1 MNGHESGMPQSRTK
15 YRIGVDVGG
24 TNTDA
29 VIMAGRTVL
38 AGVKAPTTWDVTSGV
53 LEALVGVLEKSGVAR
68 EAIAAVVIGT
78 THFTN
83 AIIERR
89 HLSPIAVVRLG
100 LPATRC
106 LPPMV
111 DWPDDLREA
120 VALHVA
126 LAHGG
131 NEFDGREISSI
142 DEDEL
147 RRIGRDVAAKGIR
160 AIALSSVFSP
170 VDSRMETQ
178 AASVLASACPGARVV
193 LSSHIGRLGL
203 LERENAAILNASL
216 LDLAERTVDAFATAL
231 QGCGLTCRFFISQN
245 DGTLMDGAQVKRYPV
260 LTVCSGPTNSMRG
273 AAFLSGHPE
282 AIVIDV
288 GGTTTDVGLLQ
299 HGFPGEVSTTV
310 SIGGVRTN
318 FRMPDVFSFG
328 LGGGSI
334 VEKQG
339 DGIVVGPRSV
349 GYEITQ
355 KALTFGG
362 GVLTA
367 TDVAVGLGLAEIG
380 DASRVVKLDA
390 GMLRAA
396 KQVIDGMV
404 ERAVERSRVS
414 AARIP
419 VIAVGGGSILVQD
432 RIGDLDVV
440 RPENFA
446 VANAVGAAIAQ
457 VSGEVDRV
465 FTLSGSV
472 TRERALS
479 EAEATAR
486 DKALAAGAVA
496 DKIVTVEREDVPLAY
511 LPGNA
516 TRIRVK
522 VVGDIEI

>member
-1 MNGHESGMPQSRTK
+1 MKGQQK

-38 AGVKAPTTWDVTSGV
+38 AGVKAPTSRDVTTGV
-53 LEALVGVLEKSGVAR
+53 LEALVGVLDKSGIDR
-68 EAIAAVVIGT
+68 EAISAVIIGT

-89 HLSPIAVVRLG
+89 HLAPTAIVRLG
-100 LPATRC
+100 LPATSS
-106 LPPMV
+106 LPPAV
-111 DWPDDLREA
+111 DWPEELRESIG
-120 VALHVA
+120 LHTA

-131 NEFDGREISSI
+131 NEFDGREISPL

-147 RRIGRDVAAKGIR
+147 RRIGRDVAGKGIR
-160 AIALSSVFSP
+160 AIAVSSVFSP
-170 VDSRMETQ
+170 VDSKMEAR
-178 AASVLASACPGARVV
+178 AAQVLESACPGARVV
-193 LSSHIGRLGL
+193 LSSHIGRIGL

-216 LDLAERTVDAFATAL
+216 LDLAERTVDAFAQAL
-231 QGCGLTCRFFISQN
+231 QSCGLTCRFFISQN
-245 DGTLMDGAQVKRYPV
+245 DGTLMDGEQVKRYPV
-260 LTVCSGPTNSMRG
+260 LTFGSGPTNSMRG
-273 AAFLSGHPE
+273 AAFLSGHSD

-288 GGTTTDVGLLQ
+288 GGTTADVGLLQ
-299 HGFPGEVSTTV
+299 HGFPREASMTV

-318 FRMPDVFSFG
+318 FRMPDVYSFG
-328 LGGGSI
+328 LGGGSL
-334 VEKQG
+334 VEKQD
-339 DGIVVGPRSV
+339 DGITVGPRSV

-355 KALTFGG
+355 KALVFGG
-362 GVLTA
+362 NVLTA
-367 TDVAVGLGLAEIG
+367 TDIAVGLGLAQVG
-380 DASRVVKLDA
+380 NPAKVAHLDA

-396 KQVIDGMV
+396 KQVMDGLI
-404 ERAVERSRVS
+404 ERSVERSRVS

-432 RIGDLDVV
+432 RIGDLDVL

-465 FTLSGSV
+465 FSLAGGL
-472 TRERALS
+472 TREQALN
-479 EAEATAR
+479 EAESIAR
-486 DKALAAGAVA
+486 DKALASGAVPGS
-496 DKIVTVEREDVPLAY
+496 IVAVEREDVPLAY